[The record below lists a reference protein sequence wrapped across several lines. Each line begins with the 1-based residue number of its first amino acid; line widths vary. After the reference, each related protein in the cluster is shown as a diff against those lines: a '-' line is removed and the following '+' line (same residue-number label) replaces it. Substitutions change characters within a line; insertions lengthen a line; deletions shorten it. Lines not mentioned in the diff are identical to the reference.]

1 MSNANRGVADSDG
14 TELVRKHATKT
25 HKTFG
30 RLKLMVMYILLWA
43 FGYTSEKVRLSLVLK
58 GYSRGTQWI
67 QWVLKDDHARA

>member
-1 MSNANRGVADSDG
+1 MSNANRGVADG

-30 RLKLMVMYILLWA
+30 WLKLVAMYILLWV

-58 GYSRGTQWI
+58 GYSRGTEWI
-67 QWVLKDDHARA
+67 QWVLKDDHACA

>member
-1 MSNANRGVADSDG
+1 MSNANRGVADG

-30 RLKLMVMYILLWA
+30 WLKLVVMYILLWV

-58 GYSRGTQWI
+58 GYSRGTQI
-67 QWVLKDDHARA
+67 DTMGT